1 MRTLPGTQNVKVKQK
16 NRATPAE
23 PVWVR
28 AIQREMPPYA
38 DEVVAFALVG
48 IGLFSFFT
56 LLSPASGAVGSAWSG
71 ALRYAFGL
79 GGFFIS
85 AAILAA
91 GTIMLLPKLNVEVKL
106 NWWRVLC
113 GEIVFVL
120 ALAYFHALIRWSIG
134 GEAGK
139 LEAFARAFEGRGGGM
154 VGWAI
159 QDLIH
164 GLLGDV
170 ATGSVLLILIVIT
183 GSMMFGVKRHQIVDA
198 LNSIEQRFLDFAEG
212 MDEAILQQRRID
224 AGKAR
229 ATRLAATLGY
239 VYTARAEAATAAK
252 AEEEARLAAM
262 AGRPSLVTGGTG
274 VDSTAQAPQQREINI
289 RELARRRDRQ
299 SPEERAKT
307 LREEVKM
314 RFRVNQ
320 IADRKKLTKRE
331 EGVPPLE
338 ILDVTDF
345 VRPTEMELNVNA
357 QIIEETVED
366 FGMGVQVVGVKSGP
380 TVTQYAVQPYIETIG
395 KDGKPFIQRVRV
407 SRVAA
412 LAGDLALSLAAKS
425 VRIQAPVPGTNYLGI
440 EVPNSR
446 PGIVALRPVM
456 ESEQYFKERQKSP
469 LAVALGREVD
479 GTPFAVDLTTMPHLL
494 IGGTTGSGKSV
505 CITSLAACL
514 IANNRPDQ
522 LKLVMIDPKMVELV
536 RFNGVPHLLGK
547 VEVELDR
554 IVGVLRWVTREM
566 ERRYKLMEQAL
577 ARNIVVYNQ
586 GVKKKKDRLPYMVVL
601 IDELAELMTEFH
613 DETEHLIT
621 RLAQMARATGIHLVV
636 ATQRPSTDV
645 VTGLIKA
652 NFPSRIAFAVPS
664 GVDSRV
670 IIDSMGAEDLIGR
683 GDMLY
688 QASDAAGPIRLQGCF
703 ISDREMDR
711 LVEFWQTNWHEED
724 EYEGIPPWEK
734 ALSRQAV
741 IDETDDMLEDAI
753 RFCQENTEVSTS
765 LLQRRLNVG
774 YPRAG
779 RLMDA
784 LAKIAVVGPDPGGG
798 KPRRVLIAKDVDP
811 STYLI
816 NWRMGR

>member
-16 NRATPAE
+16 NRNAPAE

-79 GGFFIS
+79 GGFVIS
-85 AAILAA
+85 AAIIAA

-106 NWWRVLC
+106 NWWRILC
-113 GEIVFVL
+113 GEVVFVL
-120 ALAYFHALIRWSIG
+120 MLAYYHALIRWSVG

-139 LEAFARAFEGRGGGM
+139 LEAFARAIEGRGGGM

-159 QDLIH
+159 QDIIH
-164 GLLGDV
+164 TLLGDV
-170 ATGSVLLILIVIT
+170 ATGSVLLILLIIT

-198 LNSIEQRFLDFAEG
+198 LNTIEQRFLDFAEG

-229 ATRLAATLGY
+229 AARLAVTLGY
-239 VYTARAEAATAAK
+239 VFNARAEAAAAAK

-274 VDSTAQAPQQREINI
+274 VDSTTQAPAQREINI
-289 RELARRRDRQ
+289 RELARQRDRLT
-299 SPEERAKT
+299 PEERAKT

-331 EGVPPLE
+331 DGVPPLE

-380 TVTQYAVQPYIETIG
+380 TVTQYAVQPYIEVIG

-407 SRVAA
+407 ARVAA
-412 LAGDLALSLAAKS
+412 LAGDLALALAAKS

-440 EVPNSR
+440 EVPNAR
-446 PGIVALRPVM
+446 PGVVALRPVM

-479 GTPFAVDLTTMPHLL
+479 GTPFAVDLTTMPHML

-505 CITSLAACL
+505 CITTLAACL

-566 ERRYKLMEQAL
+566 ERRYKLMEVAL
-577 ARNIVVYNQ
+577 ARNIVVYNSQ
-586 GVKKKKDRLPYMVVL
+586 QKKKKDRLPYMVVL

-664 GVDSRV
+664 GTDSRV

-711 LVEFWQTNWHEED
+711 LVEYWQTNWHDED
-724 EYEGIPPWEK
+724 EYEGMAPWEK

-779 RLMDA
+779 RLMDS

-798 KPRRVLIAKDVDP
+798 KPRRVLIPKDADP
-811 STYLI
+811 ATYLI